1 MKRTLVLLL
10 ILCLGVTLLSCDPP
24 SYYYG
29 EYGDLAAVARASI
42 IGLKTWHLDM
52 VLPLET
58 DSEGRQMFLFYGTSG
73 SSYRQYEDK
82 NAPYIVAILIVQKV
96 ENDTLYFYGEQNY
109 ILRFVPFRTEYSP
122 DLVNTFEKAEIDLL
136 KERNAWDQPMAED
149 RSFDKAPNTLAAERI
164 HSLTA
169 ESQEKIRDALVA
181 RGNTRRNILST
192 CLRGDSE
199 GRYLYFVYHGKQG
212 NPEPYIARYLVMVW
226 EDGSLVDDTRA
237 IRELDVT
244 GDMAAQVAD
253 FCMDL
258 GWTP

>member
-1 MKRTLVLLL
+1 
-10 ILCLGVTLLSCDPP
+10 
-24 SYYYG
+24 
-29 EYGDLAAVARASI
+29 
-42 IGLKTWHLDM
+42 
-52 VLPLET
+52 
-58 DSEGRQMFLFYGTSG
+58 
-73 SSYRQYEDK
+73 
-82 NAPYIVAILIVQKV
+82 
-96 ENDTLYFYGEQNY
+96 
-109 ILRFVPFRTEYSP
+109 
-122 DLVNTFEKAEIDLL
+122 
-136 KERNAWDQPMAED
+136 MAED
-149 RSFDKAPNTLAAERI
+149 GAFDKAPNTLAAERI

-199 GRYLYFVYHGKQG
+199 GRYLYFVSHGKQG
-212 NPEPYIARYLVMVW
+212 NAEPYIARYLVMVW

-253 FCMDL
+253 FCKDL